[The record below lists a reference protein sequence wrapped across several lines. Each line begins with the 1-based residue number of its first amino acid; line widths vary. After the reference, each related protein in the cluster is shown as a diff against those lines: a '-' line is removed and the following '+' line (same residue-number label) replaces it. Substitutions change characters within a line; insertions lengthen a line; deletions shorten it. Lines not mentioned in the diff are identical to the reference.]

1 MTAVMEECAEQSAF
15 LSQERTGIK
24 SDKGGKYMKK
34 TGTNRFT
41 KRAFFKKM
49 TAAALCAVCLTAAVP
64 AVCQAGGARQD
75 VSAAYRKESALPAF
89 KYTGN
94 KKELAVICEYLLE
107 KKAPLYKDADVFIP
121 APVIFGIR
129 EKGGETLVFG
139 NFWIFGYDLSGATL
153 ICESGGAMPA
163 CFHLAKDGD
172 SYKVTKVE
180 QAEDGAGFTDSIEKM
195 TKGYKKIRKK
205 MLVSNE
211 KKEKQVRRNWIRNY
225 VQANNLAVTAYKD
238 YGWDPV
244 SVR

>member
-1 MTAVMEECAEQSAF
+1 MR
-15 LSQERTGIK
+15 RTIRFSFSGADRDKVRQRREIHEKNRHKPLYKK
-24 SDKGGKYMKK
+24 SVLQKDD
-34 TGTNRFT
+34 
-41 KRAFFKKM
+41 
-49 TAAALCAVCLTAAVP
+49 C
-64 AVCQAGGARQD
+64 GGALRSLPD
-75 VSAAYRKESALPAF
+75 GSCSGCLKESALPAF

>member
-1 MTAVMEECAEQSAF
+1 
-15 LSQERTGIK
+15 
-24 SDKGGKYMKK
+24 
-34 TGTNRFT
+34 
-41 KRAFFKKM
+41 M
-49 TAAALCAVCLTAAVP
+49 TAAALCAVCLTA
-64 AVCQAGGARQD
+64 D
-75 VSAAYRKESALPAF
+75 
-89 KYTGN
+89 TGN

-211 KKEKQVRRNWIRNY
+211 KMS
-225 VQANNLAVTAYKD
+225 
-238 YGWDPV
+238 DPV
-244 SVR
+244 QRALNHSSPAGRDCEQIRRQTGRCRCRTERTQNEETGRTAGTKM

>member
-1 MTAVMEECAEQSAF
+1 MVI
-15 LSQERTGIK
+15 QEFHDRSHGGMRRTIRFSFTGADRDKVRQRREIHEKNRYKPLYKK
-24 SDKGGKYMKK
+24 SVLQKDDCGG
-34 TGTNRFT
+34 
-41 KRAFFKKM
+41 
-49 TAAALCAVCLTAAVP
+49 AVP